1 MSGYFRESIVNPGF
15 FMSCFVVWIFYGCL
29 MLPCWHVF
37 STLPAAMKD
46 VEFLLANHQDELGN
60 KLIDVVICEC
70 QMLARMGYY
79 KNAADR
85 MRELTNRLARLY
97 LKRKYS

>member
-1 MSGYFRESIVNPGF
+1 MLRGLDILWLFDVA
-15 FMSCFVVWIFYGCL
+15 

-70 QMLARMGYY
+70 QMLARMWYY